1 VSPRPTLRLRKRGVD
16 RRPAVA
22 RLRRTRWLLTALFAS
37 ITAACLIA
45 LGVFA
50 ATIDARSRDRSL
62 DAGIDRVVTGLARDV
77 YWHDDG
83 TLDLETLRGDDLA
96 QGTTA
101 VAVAAKDA
109 NGQWRERFGH
119 RRQALPADAELTA
132 LVQDVA
138 DQEETLVR
146 SMRDTNGRAVRVS
159 ATPVYFDT
167 TVTAAVIAGEDPA
180 PTERDHRR
188 LVLALVFGGAALV
201 ALAAL
206 AGHLLSG
213 ASMRPAVR
221 MLDEQERFLGD
232 AAHELRTPLTTLR
245 LVTEAGLR
253 DPGESR
259 RALTDAQALADRMAR
274 LVTGLLARARTET
287 GVVELEM
294 VPLRL
299 DQLVE
304 AVVAERADSDVG
316 LSAESTVVQGDPELL
331 TLAVRNL
338 IDNAIVHGAPPIEVT
353 VTDGSVAVRD
363 HGVGLDPAMGDP
375 FGRGVT
381 GPTGNHGIGL
391 AIVRW
396 VAHVHNGTSTLEPA
410 EGGGT
415 IATMTLTAVRTT

>member
-1 VSPRPTLRLRKRGVD
+1 
-16 RRPAVA
+16 
-22 RLRRTRWLLTALFAS
+22 LLTALFTA

-77 YWHDDG
+77 SWNDDA
-83 TLDLETLRGDDLA
+83 TINLETFRDDDLA

-101 VAVAAKDA
+101 VALVVKDA
-109 NGQWRERFGH
+109 DGQWHERFGH
-119 RRQALPADAELTA
+119 RRQGLPTDADLTA

-138 DQEETLVR
+138 DQEETLLR
-146 SMRDTNGRAVRVS
+146 SMRDTKGRPARVS
-159 ATPVYFDT
+159 ATPVYLDST
-167 TVTAAVIAGEDPA
+167 LAAVVIAGEDPA
-180 PTERDHRR
+180 PTELDHRH
-188 LVLALVFGGAALV
+188 LVLALAFGGAALV

-259 RALTDAQALADRMAR
+259 RALTDAQALADRLAR

-287 GVVELEM
+287 GVVELDK

-304 AVVAERADSDVG
+304 AVVAESADPDVR
-316 LSAESTVVQGDPELL
+316 LSAESTVVEGDPELL

-338 IDNAIVHGAPPIEVT
+338 IDNAVVHGAPPIEVT
-353 VTDGSVAVRD
+353 VTDGRVAVRD
-363 HGVGLDPAMGDP
+363 HGPGLDPSMDDP
-375 FGRGVT
+375 FDRGVT
-381 GPTGNHGIGL
+381 GPTGSHGIGL

-396 VAHVHNGTSTLEPA
+396 VAQVHNGTSTLEPA
-410 EGGGT
+410 EAGGT
-415 IATMTLTAVRTT
+415 VATLTLTTVRAT

>member
-1 VSPRPTLRLRKRGVD
+1 
-16 RRPAVA
+16 
-22 RLRRTRWLLTALFAS
+22 LLTALFAS

-62 DAGIDRVVTGLARDV
+62 DAGIDRVVTALARDV
-77 YWHDDG
+77 YWNDDG
-83 TLDLETLRGDDLA
+83 TIDLETFRDDDLA
-96 QGTTA
+96 RGTTA
-101 VAVAAKDA
+101 VAVAVKDA
-109 NGQWRERFGH
+109 NGQWHERFGH
-119 RRQALPADAELTA
+119 LRQGLPADAELTA

-138 DQEETLVR
+138 DQEEALLR
-146 SMRDTNGRAVRVS
+146 SMRDTKGRAVRVS
-159 ATPVYFDT
+159 ATPLYFGS

-180 PTERDHRR
+180 RTELDHRH
-188 LVLALVFGGAALV
+188 LVLALEFGGAALV

-274 LVTGLLARARTET
+274 MVTGLLARARTKT
-287 GVVELEM
+287 GVVELEK

-304 AVVAERADSDVG
+304 AVIAESADPD
-316 LSAESTVVQGDPELL
+316 LQFSAESTVVEGDPELL

-338 IDNAIVHGAPPIEVT
+338 IDNALVHGAPPIEVT
-353 VTDGSVAVRD
+353 VNDSRVAVRD
-363 HGVGLDPAMGDP
+363 HGPGLDPAMGDP
-375 FGRGVT
+375 FDRGVT

-396 VAHVHNGTSTLEPA
+396 VAQVHNGTATLEPA
-410 EGGGT
+410 DGGGT
-415 IATMTLTAVRTT
+415 LATLTLTAVRTS

>member
-1 VSPRPTLRLRKRGVD
+1 MSPRAPLRLRRRGAD
-16 RRPAVA
+16 RRPTVA
-22 RLRRTRWLLTALFAS
+22 RLRRTRWLLTALFTS

-45 LGVFA
+45 LVVFA

-77 YWHDDG
+77 YWNDDG
-83 TLDLETLRGDDLA
+83 TINLETLRDDDLA

-101 VAVAAKDA
+101 VAVVVKDA
-109 NGQWRERFGH
+109 NGQWHERFGH
-119 RRQALPADAELTA
+119 RRQALPPAADLTA
-132 LVQDVA
+132 LVHDVA
-138 DQEETLVR
+138 DQEETVLR
-146 SMRDTNGRAVRVS
+146 SMRDTKVRAVRVT
-159 ATPVYFDT
+159 ATPVYFDS

-180 PTERDHRR
+180 PTERDHRH
-188 LVLALVFGGAALV
+188 LVLALEFGGAALV

-245 LVTEAGLR
+245 LATEAGLR

-274 LVTGLLARARTET
+274 MVTGLLARARTET
-287 GVVELEM
+287 GVVEPET

-299 DQLVE
+299 EQLVE
-304 AVVAERADSDVG
+304 AVVAESADPDIR
-316 LSAESTVVQGDPELL
+316 LSAESTVVEGDPELL

-338 IDNAIVHGAPPIEVT
+338 IDNALVHGAPPIEVT
-353 VTDGSVAVRD
+353 VTDGRVAVRD
-363 HGVGLDPAMGDP
+363 HGPGLDPAMGDP
-375 FGRGVT
+375 FDRGVT

-396 VAHVHNGTSTLEPA
+396 VAQLHNGTATLEPA
-410 EGGGT
+410 DGGGT
-415 IATMTLTAVRTT
+415 LATLMLTAVRTS